1 MNRYFGNFF
10 LNKTWE
16 GDVPVDVDAEI
27 EKNRNAVISPALG
40 FTYDSTVV
48 STELAAIG
56 NVTSQYL
63 PGILCGFLK
72 PEETI
77 PEFLDALES
86 AGIDKVITEKQTQY
100 DAWMEENK

>member
-1 MNRYFGNFF
+1 MYWYFGNTF

-16 GDVPVDVDAEI
+16 GNVPIDVDAEI
-27 EKNRNAVISPALG
+27 EKNRNALISPALG

-63 PGILCGFLK
+63 PGILCGFLN